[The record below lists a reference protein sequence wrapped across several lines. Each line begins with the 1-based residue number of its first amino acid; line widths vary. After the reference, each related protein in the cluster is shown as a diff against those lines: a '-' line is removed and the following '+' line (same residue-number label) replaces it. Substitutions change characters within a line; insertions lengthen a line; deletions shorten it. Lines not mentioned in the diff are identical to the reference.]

1 MHSLKWKNYNNFIE
15 VSEAGDVK
23 SHGKIIKGEICK
35 NGYKR
40 VHVSHNGEQYKI
52 LIHRLVATAFIPNP
66 LNKPCVNHKDGN
78 KANNHVDNLEWC
90 THGENLKHA
99 YDAGLRDLYGTAK
112 RTRRLTSQQVKEIR
126 ASYIRGKQCEYNSYG
141 LANKYGVSPKT
152 IQKTVNGKNYTEKL
166 FEEDI
171 QA

>member
-40 VHVSHNGEQYKI
+40 VHVSHNGVTYHYSV
-52 LIHRLVATAFIPNP
+52 HRLVAKAFIDNS
-66 LNKPCVNHKDGN
+66 LNKPCVNHIDGN
-78 KANNHVDNLEWC
+78 KQNNHVNNLEWC

-99 YDAGLRDLYGTAK
+99 YDSGLRDLFGTAK
-112 RTRRLTSQQVKEIR
+112 RMRRLTEQQVCEIR
-126 ASYIRGKQCEYNSYG
+126 ATYVRGKHSDYNSYG
-141 LANKYGVSPKT
+141 LAKKYGVSPNT
-152 IQKTVNGKNYTEKL
+152 IQKIVKGKSYTEKL
-166 FEEDI
+166 FEEES
-171 QA
+171 